1 MKVRNLNVKQKIK
14 VFNQLYSELAGHG
27 INGDTELAHV
37 NRHEAAVLKA
47 MGGSGTLNSITGLRQ
62 YDFFGG
68 DDDPPPPQQSGSTT
82 VRQVSDLPEYFKP
95 YAEKLLATTEAVYD
109 KPYVPYD
116 KERLADIDPAQIAAL
131 SGIEDMFT
139 IDTGETDEEGNA
151 IRKFQLPGAT
161 DMQEAKDLS
170 AKASAQFSEM
180 APEDFQD
187 KYMSPYQRAVT
198 DIQKREYEKKAL
210 QREQQRASM
219 AAKSGAMG
227 GSRDVLERML
237 GDEATQRGLSDI
249 EATGLQAAYDKGMQ
263 AFRDDQTAARTGAG
277 QLAGF
282 AQQEQAQGLTGLGTL
297 QTAGEARRALAQQ
310 PLDIAY
316 EEFGRQQM
324 APKQALQEMSG
335 ILRGV
340 PVTPSTYQTTQQYQA
355 APTLGQQLLTA
366 GSVAGGI
373 SAGLGKNFFGGKK
386 EGGIIGFKNGGTP
399 DDGFLKRT
407 RDVFGTKANEPVG
420 ATTKGNSNVLD
431 ILRKVINGEE
441 TVEETPTDEDKKA
454 LQEKMFK
461 DRMLRLQRT
470 SRELQE
476 YPDLDLSDDIQT
488 SNVKRKVDEKIN
500 PELKSKRI
508 TDEIITSGVDT
519 FPEVDGRA
527 VINQRSVEDI
537 GEVFPELM
545 EETKVTETDSSGGGG
560 FGFDFEAALPY
571 FAMAAKAQE
580 GGGPKG
586 TTDALIAFGKMKGEQ
601 ASSEYKKSMAEYQKA
616 LSEYTKEKATIDY
629 AKLSSKQL
637 NEEFNREA
645 EIAKILTEQLDDL
658 NIRGPARE
666 IIEAELLRSKA
677 RMNQIQGLITGKPRS
692 KDTARRATK

>member
-1 MKVRNLNVKQKIK
+1 MKVRNLNLKQKIK
-14 VFNQLYSELAGHG
+14 VFNQLYSELASHG

-47 MGGSGTLNSITGLRQ
+47 MGGSGTLNSVTGLRQ

-68 DDDPPPPQQSGSTT
+68 DDDPAPQQSSGSTT

-109 KPYVPYD
+109 KPYVPY
-116 KERLADIDPAQIAAL
+116 EGTRLADIDPSQIAAL

-139 IDTGETDEEGNA
+139 VDTGETDAEGNP
-151 IRKFQLPGAT
+151 IRKFQMPGAEDIQT
-161 DMQEAKDLS
+161 AKDLS
-170 AKASAQFSEM
+170 AKGSAQLADM

-187 KYMSPYQRAVT
+187 KYMSPYQKAVT
-198 DIQKREYEKKAL
+198 DIQKREYEKKAR
-210 QREQQRASM
+210 QQEQQRASM
-219 AAKSGAMG
+219 AAKAGAMG

-237 GDEATQRGLSDI
+237 GDESMQRGLSDI

-263 AFRDDQTAARTGAG
+263 AFRDDQTAARSGAG
-277 QLAGF
+277 QLAQLS
-282 AQQEQAQGLTGLGTL
+282 QQEQAQGLTGLGTL

-386 EGGIIGFKNGGTP
+386 EGGIIGFNKGAYIPKDLSELGGLAGQAARQRQRNEGYDPKGNPLPTGKELLDQRKEAIKDKYP
-399 DDGFLKRT
+399 SVEEQKENWKRT
-407 RDVFGTKANEPVG
+407 QKQLPPTGSETSVPEIIIRNQVEDMVGEIEKAD
-420 ATTKGNSNVLD
+420 A
-431 ILRKVINGEE
+431 
-441 TVEETPTDEDKKA
+441 KKA
-454 LQEKMFK
+454 ESLFIE
-461 DRMLRLQRT
+461 DDLG
-470 SRELQE
+470 
-476 YPDLDLSDDIQT
+476 PDEFDISMEDAAKLPT
-488 SNVKRKVDEKIN
+488 TE
-500 PELKSKRI
+500 
-508 TDEIITSGVDT
+508 
-519 FPEVDGRA
+519 EVT
-527 VINQRSVEDI
+527 IK
-537 GEVFPELM
+537 
-545 EETKVTETDSSGGGG
+545 EESSGSG

-571 FAMAAKAQE
+571 FVMAAKAQE

-586 TTDALIAFGKMKGEQ
+586 TTDALIAFGKMKGDQ
-601 ASSEYKKSMAEYQKA
+601 ASSEYKRKMGDYQDA
-616 LSEYTKEKATIDY
+616 LAAYTKEKATIDY
-629 AKLSSKQL
+629 AKLGSKQL
-637 NEEFNREA
+637 NEEFKREA

-658 NIRGPARE
+658 NIRGPERE
-666 IIEAELLRSKA
+666 IIQAELLRSKV
-677 RMNQIQGLITGKPRS
+677 RMNQIQGIITGKPRS
-692 KDTARRATK
+692 KATVKRDTK

>member
-1 MKVRNLNVKQKIK
+1 MKVRNLNTKQKIK

-47 MGGSGTLNSITGLRQ
+47 MGGSGTLNSVTGLRQ

-68 DDDPPPPQQSGSTT
+68 DDDPAPQPSSTST

-109 KPYVPYD
+109 KPYVAY
-116 KERLADIDPAQIAAL
+116 EGARLADIDPAQLAAL

-139 IDTGETDEEGNA
+139 VDTGETDADGKP
-151 IRKFQLPGAT
+151 IRKFQLPGAA

-170 AKASAQFSEM
+170 AKASAQFSDM

-198 DIQKREYEKKAL
+198 DIQKREFEKKAR
-210 QREQQRASM
+210 QQEQQRASI
-219 AAKSGAMG
+219 AAKAGAMG

-237 GDEATQRGLSDI
+237 GDESMQRGLSDI

-340 PVTPSTYQTTQQYQA
+340 PVTPTTYQTTQQYQA

-373 SAGLGKNFFGGKK
+373 SAGLGKNFFGGGKK
-386 EGGIIGFKNGGTP
+386 EGGIIGFRNGGTP
-399 DDGFLKRT
+399 
-407 RDVFGTKANEPVG
+407 
-420 ATTKGNSNVLD
+420 
-431 ILRKVINGEE
+431 
-441 TVEETPTDEDKKA
+441 TDESEKA
-454 LQEKMFK
+454 LQEKRFK
-461 DRMLRLQRT
+461 ERMLRLQKT
-470 SRELQE
+470 SRELQD

-519 FPEVDGRA
+519 FPEIDGRA
-527 VINQRSVEDI
+527 VINQRPVEDI

-545 EETKVTETDSSGGGG
+545 EETEVTETDSSGGG
-560 FGFDFEAALPY
+560 FGFDFDAALPY
-571 FAMAAKAQE
+571 LVMAAKAQE

-586 TTDALIAFGKMKGEQ
+586 TTDALIAFGKMKSDQ
-601 ASSEYKKSMAEYQKA
+601 ASGEYKKSMAEYQKA
-616 LSEYTKEKATIDY
+616 LSEYTKEKANIDY

-637 NEEFNREA
+637 NQEFEREA
-645 EIAKILTEQLDDL
+645 EIAKILTEQLNDPL
-658 NIRGPARE
+658 STTGAARE
-666 IIEAELLRSKA
+666 IIQAELLRSKA

-692 KDTARRATK
+692 KATVKRDTK

>member
-1 MKVRNLNVKQKIK
+1 MKVRNLNIKQKIK

-37 NRHEAAVLKA
+37 NRYEAAVLKA
-47 MGGSGTLNSITGLRQ
+47 MGGSGTLNSVTGLRQ

-68 DDDPPPPQQSGSTT
+68 DDDPEPQPSSTST

-109 KPYVPYD
+109 KPYVPY
-116 KERLADIDPAQIAAL
+116 EGARLADIDPAQLAAL

-139 IDTGETDEEGNA
+139 VDTGETDAEGNP
-151 IRKFQLPGAT
+151 IRKFQLPGAEDIQT
-161 DMQEAKDLS
+161 AKDLS
-170 AKASAQFSEM
+170 AKGSAQFGDM

-198 DIQKREYEKKAL
+198 DIQKREFEKKAR
-210 QREQQRASM
+210 QQEQQRASM
-219 AAKSGAMG
+219 AAKAGAMG

-237 GDEATQRGLSDI
+237 GDESMQRGLSDI
-249 EATGLQAAYDKGMQ
+249 EATGLQAAYDKGLQ
-263 AFRDDQTAARTGAG
+263 AFRDDQTAARSGAG
-277 QLAGF
+277 QIAQIS
-282 AQQEQAQGLTGLGTL
+282 QQEQAQGLTGLGTL
-297 QTAGEARRALAQQ
+297 QTAGEARRALEQQ

-373 SAGLGKNFFGGKK
+373 SAGLGKNFFGGGKK
-386 EGGIIGFKNGGTP
+386 EGGIIGFRNGGTP
-399 DDGFLKRT
+399 
-407 RDVFGTKANEPVG
+407 
-420 ATTKGNSNVLD
+420 
-431 ILRKVINGEE
+431 
-441 TVEETPTDEDKKA
+441 TDESEKA
-454 LQEKMFK
+454 LQEKRFK
-461 DRMLRLQRT
+461 ERMLRLQET
-470 SRELQE
+470 SRQLQK

-519 FPEVDGRA
+519 FPEIDGRA
-527 VINQRSVEDI
+527 VINQRPVEDI
-537 GEVFPELM
+537 GEVFPELI
-545 EETKVTETDSSGGGG
+545 EETEVTETDSSGGG

-571 FAMAAKAQE
+571 FVMAAKAQE

-601 ASSEYKKSMAEYQKA
+601 TSSEYKKSMAEYQKA
-616 LSEYTKEKATIDY
+616 LAEYTKEKATIDY
-629 AKLSSKQL
+629 AKLSAKQL

-645 EIAKILTEQLDDL
+645 ELAKILTDQLNDPL
-658 NIRGPARE
+658 SAAGKSRE
-666 IIEAELLRSKA
+666 ILKAELIRSKQ
-677 RMNQIQGLITGKPRS
+677 RMRKIQSAITGQPQSNATVKR
-692 KDTARRATK
+692 DTK

>member
-1 MKVRNLNVKQKIK
+1 MKVRNLNIKQKIK

-47 MGGSGTLNSITGLRQ
+47 MGGSGTLNSVTGLRQ

-68 DDDPPPPQQSGSTT
+68 DDDPEPQPSSTST

-109 KPYVPYD
+109 KPYVPY
-116 KERLADIDPAQIAAL
+116 EGTRLADIDPAQLAAL

-139 IDTGETDEEGNA
+139 VDTGETDAEGNP
-151 IRKFQLPGAT
+151 IRKFQLPGAEDIQT
-161 DMQEAKDLS
+161 AKDLS
-170 AKASAQFSEM
+170 AKGSAQFGDM

-198 DIQKREYEKKAL
+198 DIQKREFEKKAR
-210 QREQQRASM
+210 QQEQQRASM
-219 AAKSGAMG
+219 AAKAGAMG

-237 GDEATQRGLSDI
+237 GDESMQRGLSDI
-249 EATGLQAAYDKGMQ
+249 EATGLQAAYDKGLQ
-263 AFRDDQTAARTGAG
+263 AFRDDQTAARSGAG
-277 QLAGF
+277 QLAQIS
-282 AQQEQAQGLTGLGTL
+282 QQEQAQGLTGLGTL
-297 QTAGEARRALAQQ
+297 QTAGEARRALEQQ

-399 DDGFLKRT
+399 TYEERVEEKITGPMTEANKQDRIKERMRRIART
-407 RDVFGTKANEPVG
+407 REAIQN
-420 ATTKGNSNVLD
+420 N
-431 ILRKVINGEE
+431 
-441 TVEETPTDEDKKA
+441 
-454 LQEKMFK
+454 
-461 DRMLRLQRT
+461 
-470 SRELQE
+470 
-476 YPDLDLSDDIQT
+476 PDLTREQL
-488 SNVKRKVDEKIN
+488 REKVARDEEQIVADKIAQQ
-500 PELKSKRI
+500 I
-508 TDEIITSGVDT
+508 TKDKEEDVVSEVDT
-519 FPEVDGRA
+519 FKESEGKVSIDPST
-527 VINQRSVEDI
+527 SVDI
-537 GEVFPELM
+537 GQVFPEVM
-545 EETKVTETDSSGGGG
+545 KETEVTETDSSGGG

-571 FAMAAKAQE
+571 FVMAAKAQE

-586 TTDALIAFGKMKGEQ
+586 TTDALIAFGKMKGDQES
-601 ASSEYKKSMAEYQKA
+601 AKYKKSMAEYQKA
-616 LSEYTKEKATIDY
+616 LAEYTKEKANIDY

-637 NEEFNREA
+637 NQEFEREA

-658 NIRGPARE
+658 SITGAARE
-666 IIEAELLRSKA
+666 IIQAELLRSKA
-677 RMNQIQGLITGKPRS
+677 RMNKIQGIITGKPRS
-692 KDTARRATK
+692 KDTVKRDTK

>member
-1 MKVRNLNVKQKIK
+1 MKVRNLNIKQKIK

-37 NRHEAAVLKA
+37 NKHEAAVLKA
-47 MGGSGTLNSITGLRQ
+47 MGGSGTLNSVTGLRQ

-68 DDDPPPPQQSGSTT
+68 DDTPPPQQSSGSTT

-109 KPYVPYD
+109 KPYVAY
-116 KERLADIDPAQIAAL
+116 EGARLADIDPAQIAAL

-139 IDTGETDEEGNA
+139 VDTGETDAEGNP
-151 IRKFQLPGAT
+151 IRKFQLPGAEDIQT
-161 DMQEAKDLS
+161 AKDLS
-170 AKASAQFSEM
+170 AKASAQFSDM

-198 DIQKREYEKKAL
+198 DIQKREFEKKAR
-210 QREQQRASM
+210 QQEQQRASM
-219 AAKSGAMG
+219 AAKAGAMG

-249 EATGLQAAYDKGMQ
+249 EATGLQAAYDKGLQ
-263 AFRDDQTAARTGAG
+263 AFRDDQTAARAGAG
-277 QLAGF
+277 QLASL

-386 EGGIIGFKNGGTP
+386 EGGIIGFRNGGTP
-399 DDGFLKRT
+399 TYEERIEEKITGPMTEANKQDRIKERLRRLDRT
-407 RDVFGTKANEPVG
+407 RRAIQDNPNLTREQLREKVARDEEQIVADKIAQQITKDKEEDVVSE
-420 ATTKGNSNVLD
+420 
-431 ILRKVINGEE
+431 
-441 TVEETPTDEDKKA
+441 
-454 LQEKMFK
+454 
-461 DRMLRLQRT
+461 
-470 SRELQE
+470 
-476 YPDLDLSDDIQT
+476 
-488 SNVKRKVDEKIN
+488 
-500 PELKSKRI
+500 
-508 TDEIITSGVDT
+508 VDT
-519 FPEVDGRA
+519 FKESEGRFSIDPSMSA
-527 VINQRSVEDI
+527 DI
-537 GEVFPELM
+537 GQVFPEVM

-580 GGGPKG
+580 GGGPKA
-586 TTDALIAFGKMKGEQ
+586 TTDALLAFGKMKGEQ

-616 LSEYTKEKATIDY
+616 LSEYTKEKANIDY

-637 NEEFNREA
+637 NQEFEREA
-645 EIAKILTEQLDDL
+645 EIAKILTDQLDDL

-677 RMNQIQGLITGKPRS
+677 RMNQIQGLITGKSRS
-692 KDTARRATK
+692 KATVKRDTK

>member
-1 MKVRNLNVKQKIK
+1 MKVRNLNLKQKIK
-14 VFNQLYSELAGHG
+14 VFNQLYSELASHG

-37 NRHEAAVLKA
+37 NRHEATVLKA
-47 MGGSGTLNSITGLRQ
+47 MGGSGTLNSVTGLRQ

-68 DDDPPPPQQSGSTT
+68 DDDPAPQQSSGSTT

-109 KPYVPYD
+109 KPYVPY
-116 KERLADIDPAQIAAL
+116 EGTRLADIDPSQIAAL

-139 IDTGETDEEGNA
+139 VDTGETDAEGNP
-151 IRKFQLPGAT
+151 IRKFQMPGAEDIQT
-161 DMQEAKDLS
+161 AKDLS
-170 AKASAQFSEM
+170 AKASAQFSDM

-187 KYMSPYQRAVT
+187 KYMSPYQKAVT
-198 DIQKREYEKKAL
+198 DIQKREYEKKAR
-210 QREQQRASM
+210 QQEQQRASM
-219 AAKSGAMG
+219 AAKAGAMG

-237 GDEATQRGLSDI
+237 GDESMQRGLSDI

-263 AFRDDQTAARTGAG
+263 AFRDDQTAARSGAG
-277 QLAGF
+277 QLAQLS
-282 AQQEQAQGLTGLGTL
+282 QQEQAQGLTGLGTL
-297 QTAGEARRALAQQ
+297 QTAGEARRALEQQ

-399 DDGFLKRT
+399 TYEERVEEKITGPMTEANKQDRIKERMRRIART
-407 RDVFGTKANEPVG
+407 REAIQN
-420 ATTKGNSNVLD
+420 N
-431 ILRKVINGEE
+431 
-441 TVEETPTDEDKKA
+441 
-454 LQEKMFK
+454 
-461 DRMLRLQRT
+461 
-470 SRELQE
+470 
-476 YPDLDLSDDIQT
+476 PDLTREQL
-488 SNVKRKVDEKIN
+488 REKVARDEEQIVADKIAQQ
-500 PELKSKRI
+500 I
-508 TDEIITSGVDT
+508 TKDKEKDVVSEVDT
-519 FPEVDGRA
+519 FKESEGR
-527 VINQRSVEDI
+527 VSIDPSTSVDI
-537 GEVFPELM
+537 GQVFPEVM
-545 EETKVTETDSSGGGG
+545 KETEVTETDSSGGG

-586 TTDALIAFGKMKGEQ
+586 TTDALIAFGKMKGDQES
-601 ASSEYKKSMAEYQKA
+601 AKYKKSMAEYQKA
-616 LSEYTKEKATIDY
+616 LAEYTKEKATIDY

-637 NEEFNREA
+637 NQEFEREA

-658 NIRGPARE
+658 STTGAARE
-666 IIEAELLRSKA
+666 IIQAELLRSKV
-677 RMNQIQGLITGKPRS
+677 RMNQIQGIITGKPRS
-692 KDTARRATK
+692 KATVKRDTK

>member
-1 MKVRNLNVKQKIK
+1 MKVRNLNIKQKIK

-47 MGGSGTLNSITGLRQ
+47 MGGSGTLNSVTGLRQ

-68 DDDPPPPQQSGSTT
+68 DDDEPQPSSTST

-116 KERLADIDPAQIAAL
+116 KERLADIDPAQLAAL

-139 IDTGETDEEGNA
+139 VDTGETDAEGNP
-151 IRKFQLPGAT
+151 IRKFQLPGAEDIQT
-161 DMQEAKDLS
+161 AKDLS
-170 AKASAQFSEM
+170 AKGSAQFGDM

-198 DIQKREYEKKAL
+198 DIQKREFEKKAR
-210 QREQQRASM
+210 QQEQQRASM
-219 AAKSGAMG
+219 AAKAGAMG

-237 GDEATQRGLSDI
+237 GDESMQRGLSDI
-249 EATGLQAAYDKGMQ
+249 EATGLQAAYDKGLQ
-263 AFRDDQTAARTGAG
+263 AFRDDQTAARSGAG
-277 QLAGF
+277 QLAQIS
-282 AQQEQAQGLTGLGTL
+282 QQEQAQGLTGLGTL
-297 QTAGEARRALAQQ
+297 QTAGEARRALEQQ

-373 SAGLGKNFFGGKK
+373 SAGLGKNFFGGGKK
-386 EGGIIGFKNGGTP
+386 EGGIIGLRNGGTP
-399 DDGFLKRT
+399 TYEERVEEKITGPMTEANKQDRIKERMRRIART
-407 RDVFGTKANEPVG
+407 REAIQN
-420 ATTKGNSNVLD
+420 N
-431 ILRKVINGEE
+431 
-441 TVEETPTDEDKKA
+441 
-454 LQEKMFK
+454 
-461 DRMLRLQRT
+461 
-470 SRELQE
+470 
-476 YPDLDLSDDIQT
+476 PDLTREQL
-488 SNVKRKVDEKIN
+488 REKVARDEEQIVADKIAQQ
-500 PELKSKRI
+500 I
-508 TDEIITSGVDT
+508 TKDKEEDVVSEVDT
-519 FPEVDGRA
+519 FKESEGKVSIDPST
-527 VINQRSVEDI
+527 SVDI
-537 GEVFPELM
+537 GQVFPEVM
-545 EETKVTETDSSGGGG
+545 KETEVTETDSSGGG

-571 FAMAAKAQE
+571 FVMAAKAQE

-586 TTDALIAFGKMKGEQ
+586 TTDALIAFGKMKGDQES
-601 ASSEYKKSMAEYQKA
+601 AKYKKSMAEYQKA
-616 LSEYTKEKATIDY
+616 LAEYTKEKANIDY

-637 NEEFNREA
+637 NQEFEREA
-645 EIAKILTEQLDDL
+645 EIAKILTEQLNDPL
-658 NIRGPARE
+658 SAAGKSRE
-666 IIEAELLRSKA
+666 ILKAELIRSKQ
-677 RMNQIQGLITGKPRS
+677 RMRKIQSAITGQPQS
-692 KDTARRATK
+692 KATVKRDTK

>member
-1 MKVRNLNVKQKIK
+1 MKVRNLNIKQKIK

-47 MGGSGTLNSITGLRQ
+47 MGGSGTLNSVTGLRQ

-68 DDDPPPPQQSGSTT
+68 DDDEPQPSSTST

-116 KERLADIDPAQIAAL
+116 KERLADIDPAQLAAL

-139 IDTGETDEEGNA
+139 VDTGETDAEGNP
-151 IRKFQLPGAT
+151 IRKFQLPGAEDIQT
-161 DMQEAKDLS
+161 AKDLS
-170 AKASAQFSEM
+170 AKGSAQFGDM

-198 DIQKREYEKKAL
+198 DIQKREFEKKAR
-210 QREQQRASM
+210 QQEQQRASM
-219 AAKSGAMG
+219 AAKAGAMG

-237 GDEATQRGLSDI
+237 GDESMQRGLSDI
-249 EATGLQAAYDKGMQ
+249 EATGLQAAYDKGLQ
-263 AFRDDQTAARTGAG
+263 AFRDDQTAARSGAG
-277 QLAGF
+277 QLAQIS
-282 AQQEQAQGLTGLGTL
+282 QQEQAQGLTGLGTL
-297 QTAGEARRALAQQ
+297 QTAGEARRALEQQ

-399 DDGFLKRT
+399 TYEERVEEKITGPMTEANKQDRIKERMRRIART
-407 RDVFGTKANEPVG
+407 REAIQN
-420 ATTKGNSNVLD
+420 N
-431 ILRKVINGEE
+431 
-441 TVEETPTDEDKKA
+441 
-454 LQEKMFK
+454 
-461 DRMLRLQRT
+461 
-470 SRELQE
+470 
-476 YPDLDLSDDIQT
+476 PDLTREQL
-488 SNVKRKVDEKIN
+488 REKVARDEEQIVADKIAQQ
-500 PELKSKRI
+500 I
-508 TDEIITSGVDT
+508 TKDKEEDVVSEVDT
-519 FPEVDGRA
+519 FKESEGKVSIDPST
-527 VINQRSVEDI
+527 SVDI
-537 GEVFPELM
+537 GQVFPEVM
-545 EETKVTETDSSGGGG
+545 KETEVTETDSSGGG

-571 FAMAAKAQE
+571 FVMAAKAQE

-586 TTDALIAFGKMKGEQ
+586 TTDALIAFGKMKGDQES
-601 ASSEYKKSMAEYQKA
+601 AKYKKSMAEYQKA
-616 LSEYTKEKATIDY
+616 LAEYTKEKATIDY
-629 AKLSSKQL
+629 AKLSAKQL

-645 EIAKILTEQLDDL
+645 EIAKILTDQLNDPL
-658 NIRGPARE
+658 SAAGKSRE
-666 IIEAELLRSKA
+666 ILKAELIRSKQ
-677 RMNQIQGLITGKPRS
+677 RMRKIQSAITGQPQS
-692 KDTARRATK
+692 KATVKRDTK

>member
-14 VFNQLYSELAGHG
+14 VFNQLYSELASHG

-47 MGGSGTLNSITGLRQ
+47 MGGSGTLNSVTGLRQ

-68 DDDPPPPQQSGSTT
+68 DDDPAPQPSSTST

-116 KERLADIDPAQIAAL
+116 KERLADIDPAQLAAL

-139 IDTGETDEEGNA
+139 VDTGETDAEGNP
-151 IRKFQLPGAT
+151 IRKFQMPGSADIQT
-161 DMQEAKDLS
+161 AKDLS
-170 AKASAQFSEM
+170 AKGSAQLADM

-187 KYMSPYQRAVT
+187 KYMSPYQKAVT
-198 DIQKREYEKKAL
+198 DIQKREYEKKAR
-210 QREQQRASM
+210 QQEQQRASM
-219 AAKSGAMG
+219 AAKAGAMG

-237 GDEATQRGLSDI
+237 GDESMQRGLSDI

-263 AFRDDQTAARTGAG
+263 AFRDDQTAARSGAG
-277 QLAGF
+277 QLAQIS
-282 AQQEQAQGLTGLGTL
+282 QQEQAQGLTGLGTL
-297 QTAGEARRALAQQ
+297 QTAGEARRALEQQ

-386 EGGIIGFKNGGTP
+386 EGGIIGLRNGGTP
-399 DDGFLKRT
+399 NPIIDQTMSRPDDEQNASFMDDLVDYFT
-407 RDVFGTKANEPVG
+407 E
-420 ATTKGNSNVLD
+420 S
-431 ILRKVINGEE
+431 
-441 TVEETPTDEDKKA
+441 
-454 LQEKMFK
+454 
-461 DRMLRLQRT
+461 QRA
-470 SRELQE
+470 
-476 YPDLDLSDDIQT
+476 
-488 SNVKRKVDEKIN
+488 
-500 PELKSKRI
+500 KRI
-508 TDEIITSGVDT
+508 RGTQGKILDEEEKLAGSAMQAYDDLYGFDIKKDFDDEQERLAGGDEIDAGLEDT
-519 FPEVDGRA
+519 IAGAAKID
-527 VINQRSVEDI
+527 
-537 GEVFPELM
+537 
-545 EETKVTETDSSGGGG
+545 TDSSSSSG

-571 FAMAAKAQE
+571 FVMAAKAQE

-586 TTDALIAFGKMKGEQ
+586 TTDALIAFGKMKGDQES
-601 ASSEYKKSMAEYQKA
+601 AKYKKSMAEYQKA
-616 LSEYTKEKATIDY
+616 LAEYTKEKATIDY

-637 NEEFNREA
+637 NEEFKREA
-645 EIAKILTEQLDDL
+645 EIAKILNEQLNDPL
-658 NIRGPARE
+658 STTGATRE
-666 IIEAELLRSKA
+666 IIQAELLRSKA

-692 KDTARRATK
+692 KATAKRDTK

>member
-1 MKVRNLNVKQKIK
+1 MKVRNLNIKQKIK

-37 NRHEAAVLKA
+37 NKHEAAVLKA
-47 MGGSGTLNSITGLRQ
+47 MGGSGTLNSVTGLRQ

-68 DDDPPPPQQSGSTT
+68 DDPPPPQQSSGSTT

-109 KPYVPYD
+109 KPYVAY
-116 KERLADIDPAQIAAL
+116 EGARLADIDPAQIAAL

-139 IDTGETDEEGNA
+139 VDTGETDAEGNP
-151 IRKFQLPGAT
+151 IRKFQLPGAK
-161 DMQEAKDLS
+161 DIQEAKDLS
-170 AKASAQFSEM
+170 AKASAQFSDM

-198 DIQKREYEKKAL
+198 DIQKREFEKKAR

-219 AAKSGAMG
+219 AAKAGAMG

-249 EATGLQAAYDKGMQ
+249 EATGLQAAYDKGLQ
-263 AFRDDQTAARTGAG
+263 AFRDDQTAARAGAG
-277 QLAGF
+277 QLASL

-297 QTAGEARRALAQQ
+297 QTAGEARRALKQQ

-373 SAGLGKNFFGGKK
+373 SAGLGKNFFGGGKK
-386 EGGIIGFKNGGTP
+386 EGGIIGFNKGAYIPKDLSKLGGLA
-399 DDGFLKRT
+399 GQAARQ
-407 RDVFGTKANEPVG
+407 RQRNEGYDP
-420 ATTKGNSNVLD
+420 KGNPLPTGKELLD
-431 ILRKVINGEE
+431 QRKEAIKDKYPS
-441 TVEETPTDEDKKA
+441 VEEQKENWERTQKQLPPPGSETSVAEIIIRNQVEDMVGEIEKADAKKA
-454 LQEKMFK
+454 ESLFIE
-461 DRMLRLQRT
+461 DDLG
-470 SRELQE
+470 
-476 YPDLDLSDDIQT
+476 PDEFDISMEDAAKLPT
-488 SNVKRKVDEKIN
+488 TE
-500 PELKSKRI
+500 
-508 TDEIITSGVDT
+508 
-519 FPEVDGRA
+519 EVT
-527 VINQRSVEDI
+527 NK
-537 GEVFPELM
+537 
-545 EETKVTETDSSGGGG
+545 EESSGFG

-571 FAMAAKAQE
+571 FVMAAKAQE
-580 GGGPKG
+580 GGGPKA
-586 TTDALIAFGKMKGEQ
+586 TTDALIAFGKMKGDQES
-601 ASSEYKKSMAEYQKA
+601 AKYKKSMAEYQKA
-616 LSEYTKEKATIDY
+616 LAEYTKEKATIDY

-637 NEEFNREA
+637 NQEFEREA

-658 NIRGPARE
+658 NIRGPERE
-666 IIEAELLRSKA
+666 IIQAELLRSKA
-677 RMNQIQGLITGKPRS
+677 RMNKIQGLITGKPRS
-692 KDTARRATK
+692 TDTAKRATK

>member
-1 MKVRNLNVKQKIK
+1 MKVRNLNIKQKIK
-14 VFNQLYSELAGHG
+14 VFNQLYSELASHG

-47 MGGSGTLNSITGLRQ
+47 MGGSGTLNSVTGLRQ

-68 DDDPPPPQQSGSTT
+68 DDDEPQPSSTST

-116 KERLADIDPAQIAAL
+116 KERLADIDPAQLAAL

-139 IDTGETDEEGNA
+139 VDTGETDAEGNP
-151 IRKFQLPGAT
+151 IRKFQLPGAEDIQT
-161 DMQEAKDLS
+161 AKDLS
-170 AKASAQFSEM
+170 AKGSAQFGDM

-198 DIQKREYEKKAL
+198 DIQKREFEKKAR
-210 QREQQRASM
+210 QQEQQRASM
-219 AAKSGAMG
+219 AAKAGAMG

-237 GDEATQRGLSDI
+237 GDESMQRGLSDI
-249 EATGLQAAYDKGMQ
+249 EATGLQAAYDKGLQ
-263 AFRDDQTAARTGAG
+263 AFRDDQTAARSGAG
-277 QLAGF
+277 QLAQIS
-282 AQQEQAQGLTGLGTL
+282 QQEQAQGLTGLGTL
-297 QTAGEARRALAQQ
+297 QTAGEARRALEQQ

-399 DDGFLKRT
+399 TYEERVEEKITGPMTEANKQDRIKERMRRIART
-407 RDVFGTKANEPVG
+407 REAIQN
-420 ATTKGNSNVLD
+420 N
-431 ILRKVINGEE
+431 
-441 TVEETPTDEDKKA
+441 
-454 LQEKMFK
+454 
-461 DRMLRLQRT
+461 
-470 SRELQE
+470 
-476 YPDLDLSDDIQT
+476 PDLTREQL
-488 SNVKRKVDEKIN
+488 REKVARDEEQIVADKIAQQ
-500 PELKSKRI
+500 I
-508 TDEIITSGVDT
+508 TKDKEEDVVSEVDT
-519 FPEVDGRA
+519 FKESEGKVSIDPST
-527 VINQRSVEDI
+527 SVDI
-537 GEVFPELM
+537 GQVFPEVM
-545 EETKVTETDSSGGGG
+545 KETEVTETDSSGGG

-571 FAMAAKAQE
+571 FVMAAKAQE

-586 TTDALIAFGKMKGEQ
+586 TTDALIAFGKMKGDQES
-601 ASSEYKKSMAEYQKA
+601 AKYKKSMAEYQKA
-616 LSEYTKEKATIDY
+616 LAEYTKEKATIDY
-629 AKLSSKQL
+629 AKLSAKQL

-645 EIAKILTEQLDDL
+645 EIAKILTDQLNDPL
-658 NIRGPARE
+658 SAAGKSRE
-666 IIEAELLRSKA
+666 ILKAELIRSKQ
-677 RMNQIQGLITGKPRS
+677 RMRKIQSAITGQPQS
-692 KDTARRATK
+692 KATVKRDTK

>member
-1 MKVRNLNVKQKIK
+1 MKVRNLNIKQKIK

-47 MGGSGTLNSITGLRQ
+47 MGGSGTLNSVTGLRQ

-68 DDDPPPPQQSGSTT
+68 DDDEPQPSSTST

-109 KPYVPYD
+109 KPYVPY
-116 KERLADIDPAQIAAL
+116 EGTRLADIDPAQLAAL

-139 IDTGETDEEGNA
+139 VDTGETDAEGNP
-151 IRKFQLPGAT
+151 IRKFQMPGAEDIQT
-161 DMQEAKDLS
+161 AKDLS
-170 AKASAQFSEM
+170 AKGSAQFSDM

-198 DIQKREYEKKAL
+198 DIQKREFEKKAR
-210 QREQQRASM
+210 QQEQQRASM
-219 AAKSGAMG
+219 AAKAGAMG

-237 GDEATQRGLSDI
+237 GDESMQRGLSDI
-249 EATGLQAAYDKGMQ
+249 EATGLQAAYDKGLQ
-263 AFRDDQTAARTGAG
+263 AFRDDQTAARSGAG
-277 QLAGF
+277 QIAQIS
-282 AQQEQAQGLTGLGTL
+282 QQEQAQGLTGLGTL
-297 QTAGEARRALAQQ
+297 QTAGEARRALEQQ

-373 SAGLGKNFFGGKK
+373 SAGLGKNFFGGGKK
-386 EGGIIGFKNGGTP
+386 EGGIIGFAPGGRTIMDSISERTVFEDYAP
-399 DDGFLKRT
+399 EILNLLSGDRAERDKRISERKAEAERKGLPERGAPHFNKRLHDAQKAKHADQLEET
-407 RDVFGTKANEPVG
+407 SALDMEDYEALFGQGIKESFSDEQERLAGGDEIDAGLEDTIASMVP
-420 ATTKGNSNVLD
+420 TKGTLS
-431 ILRKVINGEE
+431 E
-441 TVEETPTDEDKKA
+441 KA
-454 LQEKMFK
+454 
-461 DRMLRLQRT
+461 
-470 SRELQE
+470 SG
-476 YPDLDLSDDIQT
+476 
-488 SNVKRKVDEKIN
+488 
-500 PELKSKRI
+500 PE
-508 TDEIITSGVDT
+508 
-519 FPEVDGRA
+519 F
-527 VINQRSVEDI
+527 
-537 GEVFPELM
+537 
-545 EETKVTETDSSGGGG
+545 
-560 FGFDFEAALPY
+560 FDFEAALPY
-571 FAMAAKAQE
+571 FVMAAKAQE

-586 TTDALIAFGKMKGEQ
+586 TTDALIAFGKMKGDQES
-601 ASSEYKKSMAEYQKA
+601 AKYKKSMAEYQKA
-616 LSEYTKEKATIDY
+616 LAEYTKEKATIDY

-637 NEEFNREA
+637 NQEFEREA

-658 NIRGPARE
+658 NIRGPERE
-666 IIEAELLRSKA
+666 IIQAELLRSKA

-692 KDTARRATK
+692 KATAKRDTK